1 MRVLV
6 TGASGFIGRRLV
18 PELIRQGHEVF
29 CIRRHDGESSR
40 SETDFFWDLASRET
54 PRELPDRIDAVAHLA
69 QARRYRQFP
78 DDAPEMFQVNVAG
91 TAALLEYSRQAGA
104 SAFCLAS
111 SGTVYEPY
119 AGQISEGAAV
129 APTGYLGAS
138 KFAAEVV
145 SRPYADLFALS
156 ILRLFFPYGPGQR
169 ERLVPDLIERVRND
183 VPIRLSCDGEGLRLV
198 PTFVDDIVDVI
209 VAALVGSWR
218 GTFNV
223 ASPVVLSIRE
233 MTELIGRIIGK
244 RPRFEVTSERAG
256 VIVPQ
261 LDRLAARL
269 DLQRLTSPEEGIR
282 RTIAAQT

>member
-6 TGASGFIGRRLV
+6 TGGSGFIGSRLV
-18 PELIRQGHEVF
+18 SGLIQQRHEVF
-29 CIRRHDGESSR
+29 CIRRHDSVSPGAG
-40 SETDFFWDLASRET
+40 TDIFWDLASRET
-54 PRELPDRIDAVAHLA
+54 PRGLPDRIDAVAHLA

-78 DDAPEMFQVNVAG
+78 DDAPEMFRVNVAG
-91 TAALLEYSRQAGA
+91 TAALLEYGREAGA
-104 SAFCLAS
+104 SAFCLVS

-119 AGQISEGAAV
+119 TGEISEDAPV

-169 ERLVPDLIERVRND
+169 ERLVPDLIERVCKGL
-183 VPIRLSCDGEGLRLV
+183 PIRLSGDGEGLRLV

-209 VAALVGSWR
+209 IAALAGSWR

-233 MTELIGRIIGK
+233 MAELIGETIGK
-244 RPRFEVTSERAG
+244 RPRFEVTHERAG
-256 VIVPQ
+256 IIVPQ
-261 LDRLAARL
+261 LERLGARL
-269 DLQRLTSPEEGIR
+269 DLHRLTPPEEGIR